1 MTVVNIPNSFF
12 QHDAQSKFDPD
23 VHIDPGFDINKYIVK
38 EGSNVLIEG
47 IRGTGKTHILKMIST
62 RLLEN
67 FKELRI
73 LPVYISMAEVSEFVS
88 KDEDLFR
95 MHVYSKLILE
105 TISTIKRN
113 KYIIE
118 NTSISFFD
126 KLINLF
132 RLKEQTDINK
142 LIDEI
147 EQYANELHD
156 NVLNNK
162 SKLTE
167 NITKTAGVNGQLKT
181 PVANLGSN
189 LTEATATNVEY
200 LTVQLSH
207 MNASQFITNFYNH
220 LYELFS
226 LEHTVLLIDECSDL
240 PKEAQKE
247 IFKFFKLLRGGT
259 RVDNSRNSV
268 YFIGAVYP
276 PQATEYPSKVNG
288 DSFDFEPG
296 DDCSIEYLELDIQS
310 TVYEDFFKRLFIK
323 KMDKINVSSNT
334 QILDYFED
342 DKALLLATYAAHG
355 LPRRFFEI
363 LHQSYENLKEFAAS
377 QPETQSKVYKIRFS
391 DISSAIDRIVTGSLL
406 TKSKLSEDNFDT
418 LEKIVAALKKRN
430 KKVETESSTKEKYV
444 PINFYF
450 VCPRKQESLLGNL
463 IAKGVIHNQART
475 RSLKSISSDGP
486 NKGLVMMIDLAVAFT
501 EGAIPTKTKS
511 IDYFQKDI
519 KIAARRG
526 YEFCQQ
532 INFQ

>member
-1 MTVVNIPNSFF
+1 
-12 QHDAQSKFDPD
+12 
-23 VHIDPGFDINKYIVK
+23 
-38 EGSNVLIEG
+38 
-47 IRGTGKTHILKMIST
+47 
-62 RLLEN
+62 
-67 FKELRI
+67 
-73 LPVYISMAEVSEFVS
+73 
-88 KDEDLFR
+88 
-95 MHVYSKLILE
+95 
-105 TISTIKRN
+105 
-113 KYIIE
+113 
-118 NTSISFFD
+118 
-126 KLINLF
+126 
-132 RLKEQTDINK
+132 
-142 LIDEI
+142 
-147 EQYANELHD
+147 
-156 NVLNNK
+156 
-162 SKLTE
+162 
-167 NITKTAGVNGQLKT
+167 
-181 PVANLGSN
+181 
-189 LTEATATNVEY
+189 
-200 LTVQLSH
+200 
-207 MNASQFITNFYNH
+207 
-220 LYELFS
+220 
-226 LEHTVLLIDECSDL
+226 
-240 PKEAQKE
+240 
-247 IFKFFKLLRGGT
+247 
-259 RVDNSRNSV
+259 
-268 YFIGAVYP
+268 
-276 PQATEYPSKVNG
+276 
-288 DSFDFEPG
+288 
-296 DDCSIEYLELDIQS
+296 
-310 TVYEDFFKRLFIK
+310 
-323 KMDKINVSSNT
+323 MDKINVSSNT

-532 INFQ
+532 INFK